1 MIKEEAVHGFSI
13 KDAEDLLPCYFRAYS
28 TVYTRTEEIRV
39 ISECNMNV
47 LILRLSQRSATRTV
61 HMVET

>member
-1 MIKEEAVHGFSI
+1 MAF
-13 KDAEDLLPCYFRAYS
+13 LLKLQKICCLVYFRAYS

-61 HMVET
+61 HIVET